1 MAVFSGCRLAA
12 ALAAAS
18 LPAVLGSVT
27 PAPTSAPTVAPEAL
41 SLGPSFSDEVI
52 PGSENW
58 FQESEN
64 WYKDADGNWQPVNPE
79 NWYKDADGN
88 WHPVHQIRYV
98 DHADDCFPAEAQVQ
112 LRRSAGG
119 ILEAAPLWTLQGSE
133 PLVVHMP
140 GGSDVAV
147 EHLLGFSHLHE
158 VTAPGAFLAV
168 EHVGGVFRA
177 TGKHMVVALVVDNG
191 GGLAERR
198 SVATASLQAGDKL
211 LFEGATSDVLSVRGD
226 TTSLGLSAPVTAA
239 GTLIVDGSVASCYAG
254 LSSAPLPHSGAHA
267 GFFFVRFFKKLMLL
281 TSPFSRAS
289 SIGLLSRAFAARFS

>member
-1 MAVFSGCRLAA
+1 MAAFSGCRLAA
-12 ALAAAS
+12 ALASAC
-18 LPAVLGSVT
+18 LPAVLGS
-27 PAPTSAPTVAPEAL
+27 APTSVPTLAPQG
-41 SLGPSFSDEVI
+41 LGLASEGVPGSEDV

-58 FQESEN
+58 LQDSEN

-88 WHPVHQIRYV
+88 WHYVKEIRYV
-98 DHADDCFPAEAQVQ
+98 DAPNDCFPAEAQVQ
-112 LRRSAGG
+112 IRRSAGG
-119 ILEAAPLWTLQGSE
+119 VLEAAPLWTLQGSE

-140 GGSDVAV
+140 GGSGVAV
-147 EHLLGFSHLHE
+147 DHLLGFSHLHE

-177 TGKHMVVALVVDNG
+177 TGKHMVIALVVK
-191 GGLAERR
+191 GGLEERR
-198 SVATASLQAGDKL
+198 SVATGSLQAGDKL
-211 LFEGATSDVLSVRGD
+211 LFDGAMSDVLSVRGD
-226 TTSLGLSAPVTAA
+226 TTSLGLSAPLTAA